1 MQKPAKSLGRVDVFE
16 STSLSIHHCQDLCLG
31 KDPVN
36 NKN

>member
-16 STSLSIHHCQDLCLG
+16 STSLSIQHCADFFLS
-31 KDPVN
+31 KDPVS